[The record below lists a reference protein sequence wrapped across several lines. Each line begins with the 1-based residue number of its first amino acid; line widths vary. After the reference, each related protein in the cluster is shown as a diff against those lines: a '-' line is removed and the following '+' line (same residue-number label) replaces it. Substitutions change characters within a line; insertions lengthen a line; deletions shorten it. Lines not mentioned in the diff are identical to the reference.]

1 MYRRGARIFLNWTNN
16 STDDDSYHI
25 ERCTGS
31 TCTNFSEIASIG
43 ANATSYTD
51 IYKYSLVWLRYR
63 VRTHSPGGYSGYS
76 NISSAYVP

>member
-1 MYRRGARIFLNWTNN
+1 MRGGFDAVLLRRTNN

-31 TCTNFSEIASIG
+31 TCTNFSEIANIG
-43 ANATSYTD
+43 ANATWYNDSFVRRQVT
-51 IYKYSLVWLRYR
+51 LRYR

-76 NISSAYVP
+76 NIIAQATP